1 MNAIDGLKT
10 EFNNLGLI
18 VDSPILD
25 GTFKKCATTTHPTK
39 KKGWYIGWSK
49 FVGGKDIICCSIG
62 DYTTGGL
69 DVLCSYQSWQDDHQF
84 SKIDRDAIEKYQAEL
99 QRKIAADKAKKQKE
113 AAKAAQQQWLLLSD
127 TGNSQYLKD
136 KDVKAHGIRYG
147 YDEKEG
153 DFIAVPIRDYGGDII
168 RLAAHL

>member
-1 MNAIDGLKT
+1 MNAFDGLKT

-49 FVGGKDIICCSIG
+49 FVDGKDIICCSIG

-84 SKIDRDAIEKYQAEL
+84 SKIDREAIEKYQVEL

-113 AAKAAQQQWLLLSD
+113 AAKTAQQQWLSLSD

-136 KDVKAHGIRYG
+136 KDVKAYGIRYG

-153 DFIAVPIRDYGGDII
+153 DFITVPIRAYP
-168 RLAAHL
+168 